1 MGLLDLFR
9 KKKEEQPAPTV
20 EEYHELEGEEEAP
33 LVHVVVDKLDS
44 LTAVDRIIKHV
55 KSGNV
60 VVAGMRELKET
71 NLDELKQCVNKLKLS
86 VTNMNGDIAG
96 VGDDWLIVTP
106 SRARIHRE

>member
-1 MGLLDLFR
+1 MGLLDFFR
-9 KKKEEQPAPTV
+9 KKKEEEETPI
-20 EEYHELEGEEEAP
+20 EEYHELEGEEQVP
-33 LVHVVVDKLDS
+33 QIKVVVEKIDS
-44 LTAVDRIIKHV
+44 IGSVDRILKQV

-106 SRARIHRE
+106 AIARIHRE